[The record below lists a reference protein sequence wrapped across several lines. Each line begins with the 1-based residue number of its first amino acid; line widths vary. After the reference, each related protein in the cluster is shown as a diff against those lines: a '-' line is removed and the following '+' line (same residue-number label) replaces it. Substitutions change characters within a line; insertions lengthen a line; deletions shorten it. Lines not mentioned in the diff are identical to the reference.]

1 MSEFNSKF
9 GGGSATNAM
18 PRIRYLSAHAN
29 PRYLET
35 FEVCFHVQNIQ
46 LVKMKLFRSCTLL
59 MFFEIYTT
67 RLQLALQRSD
77 IHFKDIFINAMLEM
91 LL

>member
-1 MSEFNSKF
+1 
-9 GGGSATNAM
+9 
-18 PRIRYLSAHAN
+18 
-29 PRYLET
+29 
-35 FEVCFHVQNIQ
+35 
-46 LVKMKLFRSCTLL
+46 MKLFRSCTLL

-67 RLQLALQRSD
+67 RLQFALQRSD